1 MHGLIFQKL
10 QDFVIDISSGET
22 WLKMKKEAG
31 LEDIIF
37 SPTRKYPDEYIEKFV
52 ALAQDHFE
60 LERDDVLEAF
70 GKHMGPKL
78 IQLFNFTIVPGWT
91 ALEIIENTEE
101 YIHKTLK
108 TADPNV
114 DTPKLVVTR
123 ISGNELKLE
132 YNSPR
137 KMIALGIGIVKAIG
151 EAFGE
156 QLTITRKDTDE
167 GTTLM
172 IKKQLGHVWPARPQ
186 STM

>member
-10 QDFVIDISSGET
+10 QDFVIDISSGDT

-31 LEDIIF
+31 FEDVIF
-37 SPTRKYPDEYIEKFV
+37 SPTRKYPDEYIERFV
-52 ALAQDHFE
+52 EVAQSHFE
-60 LERDDVLEAF
+60 LERDEVLEAF
-70 GKHMGPKL
+70 GKHMGPQL
-78 IQLFNFTIVPGWT
+78 IQLFSFTIDPKWK

-101 YIHKTLK
+101 YIHKALK

-114 DTPKLVVTR
+114 DTPKLAVTR
-123 ISGNELKLE
+123 VSGNEIKLE

-151 EAFGE
+151 EAFE
-156 QLTITRKDTDE
+156 EPLTIIRKDTND

-172 IKKQLGHVWPARPQ
+172 IKK
-186 STM
+186 